1 MNEDTKFFRIF
12 GSIFGGVGSIIA
24 VTGIIIGLNTRSFV
38 GTAVPAQGTIIDL
51 VQRLSTDSKGRSS
64 YVYYPVVEFTTP
76 SGEPT
81 VFEAN
86 SGSNPPEF
94 TKGQQVEI
102 LYSPEKPNSAMINSW
117 LSLWFLPVM
126 FTSLGSIFALVGGVV
141 LVRTFPR
148 LISFK

>member
-1 MNEDTKFFRIF
+1 MNEDTTFFRIF

-38 GTAVPAQGTIIDL
+38 TSAIPAQGTIIDL
-51 VQRLSTDSKGRSS
+51 VQRSSTDNKGRYS
-64 YVYYPVVEFTTP
+64 YVYYPVVKFTTS
-76 SGEPT
+76 SGETT

-102 LYSPEKPNSAMINSW
+102 LYSPEKPNSATINSW
-117 LSLWFLPVM
+117 LSLWFLPIM
-126 FTSLGSIFALVGGVV
+126 FISLGSIFALVGGIV
-141 LVRTFPR
+141 LVRSFPR
-148 LISFK
+148 LIGSK